1 MSQSSTCH
9 VDTFNESSS
18 TEQWKVISGSGGLY
32 TVSNQ
37 GRIRSH
43 FNGRERMLF
52 PCKDT
57 KGYLQ
62 FAMSLPGI
70 KRVRMKVHQAVA
82 LTFLGPRPSG
92 AQINHISGDKND
104 NTVQNLEYV
113 SCRQNIH
120 HAWRNGLRRA
130 EQTRGERHGMSKLT
144 EENVREIRTCGN
156 RTTLKNLAKRFE
168 VSPQC
173 IQGVIEYKTWRH
185 VS

>member
-1 MSQSSTCH
+1 MNQSSPCH
-9 VDTFNESSS
+9 VDTFRESSS
-18 TEQWKVISGSGGLY
+18 TEKWKAISGSDGLY

-37 GRIRSH
+37 GHIRSH
-43 FNGRERMLF
+43 FTGRERMLF

-62 FAMSLPGI
+62 FAMSLPGR

-82 LTFLGPRPSG
+82 LTFLGPRPHG

-104 NTVQNLEYV
+104 NSVQNLEYV
-113 SCRQNIH
+113 SCRQNIR
-120 HAWRNGLRRA
+120 HAWKNGLRKA

-144 EENVREIRTCGN
+144 TVKVREIRADN
-156 RTTLKNLAKRFE
+156 RKISIFELAKRFG

-173 IQGVIEYKTWRH
+173 IHDVINCKTWKH
-185 VS
+185 VI